1 MCYLRARKSC
11 DLVELC
17 WWSCVGGAVLVG
29 EGAPHKKRQNGC
41 EKIYKDVDAED
52 MYFDGTRHAFNR

>member
-1 MCYLRARKSC
+1 MI
-11 DLVELC
+11 